1 MDIYLAGILPLNR
14 DSRNLIT
21 LRYDMQLGQFD
32 QGNFVIVPKSG
43 QLVIHFIRP
52 SAESAQLYHNT
63 IFDHRMAVS
72 NELLYARFAWE
83 LIKMVG
89 NSDLDSS
96 FTFLMIMGV
105 GPAEENANA
114 EMTAIVDKRIMQYI
128 TDLVAQPR
136 DARYAVLRMLMQ
148 NVFWFDIQLLLELNG
163 HTKDIDLA
171 DARNPSWRSSCREEK
186 PGVLQ

>member
-1 MDIYLAGILPLNR
+1 
-14 DSRNLIT
+14 
-21 LRYDMQLGQFD
+21 
-32 QGNFVIVPKSG
+32 
-43 QLVIHFIRP
+43 
-52 SAESAQLYHNT
+52 
-63 IFDHRMAVS
+63 
-72 NELLYARFAWE
+72 
-83 LIKMVG
+83 
-89 NSDLDSS
+89 
-96 FTFLMIMGV
+96 MGV

-136 DARYAVLRMLMQ
+136 DARYAVLRMLMHLMV